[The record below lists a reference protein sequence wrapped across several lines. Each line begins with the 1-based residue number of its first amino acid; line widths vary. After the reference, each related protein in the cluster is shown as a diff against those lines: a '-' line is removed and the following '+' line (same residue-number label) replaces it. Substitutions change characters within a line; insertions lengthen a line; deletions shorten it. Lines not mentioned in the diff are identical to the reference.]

1 MATTFTLWGTA
12 FVLVKYLAQNV
23 MVLLLNMKM
32 DRKDKTGLQGHSQ
45 AWEDSPFTLA
55 GLFEQIQFC
64 CNAKA

>member
-1 MATTFTLWGTA
+1 M
-12 FVLVKYLAQNV
+12 LVKYLAQNV